1 MDWKLNDYKLKKT
14 ISYMYIDV
22 NDSLLDIWKWYS
34 FIYSNYGPIVQCKG
48 PKNYFL
54 IFFPART
61 CCFEAADMCQD
72 NLCMRVVT
80 ISESHEKPF
89 SAAVYAKD
97 LQIVH
102 WLRETLVT
110 QATSR
115 SIKFWST
122 YTKQVILAALILRYP
137 DAKLNELSVCLVR
150 RQWKNS

>member
-1 MDWKLNDYKLKKT
+1 M
-14 ISYMYIDV
+14 
-22 NDSLLDIWKWYS
+22 
-34 FIYSNYGPIVQCKG
+34 
-48 PKNYFL
+48 

-61 CCFEAADMCQD
+61 CCFEAADMFQD
-72 NLCMRVVT
+72 NWCMRVVT
-80 ISESHEKPF
+80 ISESYEKPF

-122 YTKQVILAALILRYP
+122 YTKQVILAALILRYL
-137 DAKLNELSVCLVR
+137 DAKLNELSVCLIR
-150 RQWKNS
+150 RQWKKFVTVHRLKPYVASTIFLDVTNASNLFILTWVDVTHWNTDHFW